1 MLQYRAYAYFSRRC
15 IHYCGST
22 QLLFLLNI
30 KRTKP
35 SNWAYCSTAVKILN
49 IGLFSVEPVMSHVF
63 HIFIFLFLFFFSI
76 TGICNLLNSPV
87 RLQISRWFICT
98 QQTVNRISCLN
109 VSNLFYGSSCLKG
122 IVSYIN

>member
-15 IHYCGST
+15 IRYCGST

-63 HIFIFLFLFFFSI
+63 HIFIFLFLFFLA
-76 TGICNLLNSPV
+76 LLESV
-87 RLQISRWFICT
+87 TYLIVQSGYRSLGG
-98 QQTVNRISCLN
+98 
-109 VSNLFYGSSCLKG
+109 LFVHNKQLIGYLALMFLTSFTAHPASK
-122 IVSYIN
+122 V